1 MPEILITVGS
11 MCQIRDV
18 PDILLMCR
26 MRDAGYPCN
35 QRLNMPDMGLL
46 LHLSNRRLQYA
57 LRLNT
62 AFISHAPSRLCYL
75 AYDDELAISIV
86 TGPFPSIFFAI
97 YDVIA

>member
-1 MPEILITVGS
+1 MPEILVTVGS
-11 MCQIRDV
+11 MCRIRDV

-35 QRLNMPDMGLL
+35 
-46 LHLSNRRLQYA
+46 RRLQYA

-62 AFISHAPSRLCYL
+62 AFISRAPSRLCYP